1 MIPAS
6 VCRKLAVFFSQT
18 PPAGKIANL
27 SGRLSISRREKKR
40 DLCIVKN
47 KTIHSVKTVFATEM
61 DLLVGMTA
69 SSQDRSQT
77 KNEPNIKAI
86 ELNAAEFRKQIYD
99 YEKNPTAWKY
109 EGDLPAV
116 IDFYATWCGP
126 CKMMAPV
133 METLAGEYEGR
144 VRIYKIDVD
153 KEQRLAALFGVRS
166 IPTFLFIPQSGDP
179 QHAMGAMDITQMR
192 RIIDEVLL
200 KK

>member
-1 MIPAS
+1 M
-6 VCRKLAVFFSQT
+6 
-18 PPAGKIANL
+18 
-27 SGRLSISRREKKR
+27 
-40 DLCIVKN
+40 KN
-47 KTIHSVKTVFATEM
+47 KTIHSVKTVFATAM
-61 DLLVGMTA
+61 ALLVGMTA
-69 SSQDRSQT
+69 SAQDRSES
-77 KNEPNIKAI
+77 KNETTMKAI

-133 METLAGEYEGR
+133 METLADEYEGR
-144 VRIYKIDVD
+144 VRIYKVDVD
-153 KEQRLAALFGVRS
+153 KEQRLAAQFGVRS

-179 QHAMGAMDITQMR
+179 QHAMGAMDISQMR